1 MARNSPVHDFK
12 VRSPLSWRLDHFAC
26 QTEEG
31 RVVFKWLFAFPAVQ
45 FNLTC
50 AVLPQGNNTGRE
62 NRVIFLFQ
70 SFVDHAVS
78 PCVLFG
84 IADIIH

>member
-12 VRSPLSWRLDHFAC
+12 VRGPLSWRLDYVAC

-31 RVVFKWLFAFPAVQ
+31 RLVFKRLLAFPAVQ

-50 AVLPQGNNTGRE
+50 AVIPQGNNTGRE
-62 NRVIFLFQ
+62 NRVILLFQ
-70 SFVDHAVS
+70 SFVGHAVS

-84 IADIIH
+84 KADIIH